1 MRPILIAREGLST
14 IVLIENGNDED
25 AWKGAGRVPNTANMV
40 FVRAFFVA
48 NAPHVGDSG
57 GLPMAALEL
66 KAPLGT
72 GLCALRPEEN
82 FF

>member
-1 MRPILIAREGLST
+1 MPT
-14 IVLIENGNDED
+14 IVLIENGNGVD
-25 AWKGAGRVPNTANMV
+25 ARQGGSGRVPNTANMV

-48 NAPHVGDSG
+48 NAPHAGASG
-57 GLPMAALEL
+57 GLPMGALEL

>member
-1 MRPILIAREGLST
+1 MAMRLILIAREGLPT

-25 AWKGAGRVPNTANMV
+25 AWKGDRD
-40 FVRAFFVA
+40 AFRI
-48 NAPHVGDSG
+48 PQTWY
-57 GLPMAALEL
+57 LLEPFSLQTRHTLAIQEGCQL